1 VTSGSSS
8 EAVVPEGSPCSP
20 QVFMCLWSTTLEEC
34 IVLAVRNGD
43 SGLEGNGVLHSG
55 HADSCDHVLVLLF
68 TSQIPWTEES

>member
-1 VTSGSSS
+1 MLMVNYI
-8 EAVVPEGSPCSP
+8 
-20 QVFMCLWSTTLEEC
+20 EEC
-34 IVLAVRNGD
+34 KVLAVRIGD